1 MFRKKSFKADDD
13 FGFDA
18 DLDIPEFNYREK
30 AKRDDRV
37 PVAKHAKEF
46 VKGGAG
52 GVWEGVRSKSFVNRT
67 LREALPTGYGHALD
81 KADEAA
87 SSIRD
92 LYNASVREVKPI
104 QNELKRAVGKLLP
117 TGGKFLPKSAQDR
130 LKSWAESADTGTT
143 GLSAEAAR
151 HASLQATLGEIFS
164 YQAQT
169 QAQQR
174 AEDKAE
180 ADIHKQIETDRTNSQ
195 LGHLNSIR
203 LALQRLADYQDR
215 VTVNYQRKSLEI
227 QLRHYFVAM
236 DALME
241 QRKQGVAT
249 RELLEN
255 IQKNTALPDLLKVRM
270 REDWPTLL
278 RNKFMGNAGSWFL
291 GQRSNFM
298 RALTGQIKSSLTS
311 SLRNLV
317 GSAQMGLSMSG
328 IADAG
333 GSMPGMEEFGPSK
346 AEIAGGMAGGAAASG
361 LASALGSRIAKHIK
375 GTRIGNL
382 IERHG
387 HTAGHVAQSLP
398 QHLTEF
404 AYSDRLNDTPVVGS
418 AVQWLKNQIIRA
430 GAVQTGVQVDN
441 LRNLQE
447 PAPFTHLVRKSI
459 TEIIPGF
466 LARIYRELQILRTGD
481 TKVELTSFDWSGN
494 RFRERSQSFKQA
506 FESIVRPR
514 DRQYVQEHAGSLIDD
529 LEKNSGV
536 KLTPEQRQMLIRRL
550 VRDNF
555 LNRTGSLKRYGD
567 LWNYAGDEAKHAGT
581 FAQLFQNYGAQDHEE
596 RQKAFHARFANLG
609 GGIADPRETVQ
620 SLINAGM
627 LEFAEEAGI
636 VKNGYIDQ
644 NRLIDYYLS
653 QEYTPGVE
661 HAAGGLSH
669 GLRGAA
675 PAADQGPVSG
685 VGPMAARRRAP
696 RPIRTFM
703 RVPPRAKGRVPPRRA
718 RDGTRH
724 PFTGG
729 ARRVVPNV
737 VPGAA
742 AGVSGV
748 TGIQA
753 PAQPQAEFDAPQEE
767 RDHTERHGSAARDVD
782 RFLQQR
788 WGRSLPSAA
797 APAFG
802 AGRLFTPA
810 DGAAGAHGPLGAV
823 INAVREH
830 SSKPLVAKIYESVL
844 AIQKKVEQGLF
855 HVPDVSG
862 IGERI
867 KGAAGRAAGGA
878 AGKLGE
884 LREKLKSSRWGKRFA
899 DWTVRDLASAGID
912 TLRGARQAAT
922 SAVRTGWD
930 WVTKSEHLGARAIRG
945 GLDLAKE
952 GGQKG
957 LDYLASLK
965 DVYLP
970 ESSEPVL
977 LAWKMR
983 LGHYRDKATGAVI
996 RSYRDIKGD
1005 VIDVADNNNVVLQA
1019 KDIKRAYAKGR
1030 LKAKLISALGAGRKL
1045 VGRAAQFVAGDV
1057 FTMAAGVART
1067 GMALAKRGLE
1077 YLDPP
1082 VDIYVKGEREP
1093 RLLAIMM
1100 RAGAYR
1106 SQMHEDKVIL
1116 RPGMID
1122 GPVVDVSEPGNPKVV
1137 LRKEDLARG
1146 IVDAQG
1152 HPIRTPLMK
1161 LASLILAPVKG
1172 FFGAVR
1178 KGAGAIKDLALS
1190 PFRGLSEWFNKLM
1203 GPDGIV
1209 FAGSK
1214 TITQRLT
1221 EIRDILLER
1230 LPKQKKRLV
1239 GDEEGTGLITH
1250 SWQDMERKRRLAG
1263 KDQAT
1268 GTATQEGGQTKGL
1281 LAGLGGLISRLRG
1294 RGKGASESDDDEG
1307 RSGLT
1312 GVAEDWVEKKLG
1324 RWGGGKVLKGA
1335 RWAGRGLR
1343 TLAGGGRKLL
1353 GRGVGGMLGRAAVA
1367 EGAEALAGEG
1377 VAAAAGG
1384 MGLGGGITGGLTAGL
1399 GAGLGTA
1406 GSLIGG
1412 GLAAAG
1418 EIAGAGLAAV
1428 GGFLSLPVVLGA
1440 AALAGA
1446 GYLAYRGIK
1455 KLLEKKPGPL
1465 ARVRIAQYGFL
1476 PDDTESVKAL
1486 LTLEDT
1492 LMKGVYYRSG
1502 QGGRGGNAS
1511 GLQAD
1516 VSGKS
1521 INFREVVAPFD
1532 IDPANK
1538 GEVANFAAWYLRRFK
1553 PVFCTHLT
1561 ALRSMGQSISL
1572 AEVDDKLRKKE
1583 DRQQYLKTVAWS
1595 DGPYNEMR
1603 SPFHGSILTLHRS
1616 LTLDAGPK
1624 EVAAYVAA
1632 AQAQIDRMPAGQP
1645 ADAQS
1650 GMKKAGAVA
1659 TVATAAA
1666 AKTAAKKEDDA
1677 KKSQTASASTPAKD
1691 QGKGWTDLLTD
1702 KVEAGMG
1709 SVSGLIAG
1717 MWGGAKDIAGR
1728 VESGVVSAAKG
1739 AWETA
1744 KQAGTAV
1751 AGGVSS
1757 VAGKVVSGV
1766 RETVTGAAGAL
1777 GAAGGAI
1784 KTGLQALGGKIG
1796 QLPLPIGKGW
1806 GAVKDLI
1813 GKAASMVGV
1822 DPILLAAIGA
1832 IESAFNPTAKAPTS
1846 SASGLFQF
1854 INSTW
1859 QTMLRK
1865 YGPKYD
1871 IPAGTP
1877 QTDPRASALMGAE
1890 FIKENVAALKGVK
1903 ADITPTDVYLAHFLG
1918 PGGARQLLKA
1928 DPGTDAVALMPGPA
1942 AANRSI
1948 FFNRDG
1954 SHRTVK
1960 EVYAEIGRR
1969 VQLGL
1974 KQTGVTGTSGSAAD
1988 VASAPVKT
1996 GAGKAPGAP
2005 GSSGINATNTLPATP
2020 QPKPAAA
2027 TQGSGVTTATTVPA
2041 APGAQGTSGVSS
2053 AGVTTPAAVSTAVPV
2068 TRPSTA
2074 AAALPVS
2081 ISSPGAAASTAVPA
2095 MAPAA
2100 SPAASRMTAQGA
2112 ASSLIDAAFSKTGL
2126 ATAVP
2131 GPGGAIGGVVSKSA
2145 AGGSPFASF
2154 GFGPAS
2160 ARPLDQGSKSIM
2172 AVQQAQHDEHM
2183 DALGGVGETLDRSL
2197 KVHEQALDVLKAMY
2211 DLVRQAVGQAAS
2223 QASNQGSGS
2232 VGNAAGTT
2240 PGGADSVQA
2249 LQRGTARPMP
2259 TPPVSMARMA

>member
-1 MFRKKSFKADDD
+1 MFRKKSFKADDG

-52 GVWEGVRSKSFVNRT
+52 GVWEGVRSKSFLNRT
-67 LREALPTGYGHALD
+67 LRSALPTGYGQALD
-81 KADEAA
+81 RADEAA

-117 TGGKFLPKSAQDR
+117 AGGKFLPKSAQDR

-151 HASLQATLGEIFS
+151 HASLQATLGDIFS

-180 ADIHKQIETDRTNSQ
+180 ADILKQIETDRTNSQ

-215 VTVNYQRKSLEI
+215 VTVNYQRKSLEV

-255 IQKNTALPDLLKVRM
+255 IQKNTALPDLLKVKM

-298 RALTGQIKSSLTS
+298 RALTGQIRSSLTS

-317 GSAQMGLSMSG
+317 GSAQMGLGMADVGAGMSG
-328 IADAG
+328 MDGI
-333 GSMPGMEEFGPSK
+333 GPSK
-346 AEIAGGMAGGAAASG
+346 AEMAGDMAGGLAAQG
-361 LASALGSRIAKHIK
+361 LASVLGSRIGRTLK
-375 GTRIGNL
+375 GTRVGDF

-387 HTAGHVAQSLP
+387 HTAGHFAQSVP

-430 GAVQTGVQVDN
+430 NAVQTGVHVDN

-494 RFRERSQSFKQA
+494 RFRERSLTFKRA
-506 FESIVRPR
+506 FESIVQPR
-514 DRQYVQEHAGSLIDD
+514 DRQHVQEHAGSLIDD

-536 KLTPEQRQMLIRRL
+536 KLSAEQRQMLIRRL

-555 LNRTGSLKRYGD
+555 ANRTGSLKRYSD
-567 LWNYAGDEAKHAGT
+567 LWSYAGDEAKHAGT
-581 FAQLFQNYGAQDHEE
+581 FAQLFQNYASQDREE
-596 RQKAFHARFANLG
+596 RQKAFHARFAYLG
-609 GGIADPRETVQ
+609 GGIADPREMVQ

-627 LEFAEEAGI
+627 LEFAEDAGI
-636 VKNGYIDQ
+636 VKDGMIDQ
-644 NRLIDYYLS
+644 NRLIDWYLS
-653 QEYTPGVE
+653 GEYTPGVE
-661 HAAGGLSH
+661 PGAGD
-669 GLRGAA
+669 LRGTPGSA
-675 PAADQGPVSG
+675 GISG
-685 VGPMAARRRAP
+685 VAPMAARRHAP
-696 RPIRTFM
+696 RPIRTFA
-703 RVPPRAKGRVPPRRA
+703 RVPPHRAKATTKTRRA
-718 RDGTRH
+718 GVVVSQ

-729 ARRVVPNV
+729 ARRVVPAIA
-737 VPGAA
+737 PAA
-742 AGVSGV
+742 GV
-748 TGIQA
+748 TGIASIQ
-753 PAQPQAEFDAPQEE
+753 PSAQVQTASMALQEE
-767 RDHTERHGSAARDVD
+767 PMPVQRHGSTAHDVE
-782 RFLQQR
+782 RFLQQK
-788 WGRSLPSAA
+788 WGRSLQPGAV
-797 APAFG
+797 PAFG
-802 AGRLFTPA
+802 AGRRFTPA
-810 DGAAGAHGPLGAV
+810 DTAGAVHGPMGAV
-823 INAVREH
+823 IDVLREQFREH
-830 SSKPLVAKIYESVL
+830 SSKPLVAKIYETLLV
-844 AIQKKVEQGLF
+844 IQKKIEEGLF

-862 IGERI
+862 IGGRI
-867 KGAAGRAAGGA
+867 KGAAGRAASGA
-878 AGKLGE
+878 AGRLGE
-884 LREKLKSSRWGKRFA
+884 LGERLKGSRWGKRFS
-899 DWTVRDLASAGID
+899 DWTVRDLASAGVD

-930 WVTKSEHLGARAIRG
+930 WMTKSEHLGARMIRG
-945 GLDLAKE
+945 GVDLAKE

-957 LDYLASLK
+957 LDYVASLK

-983 LGHYRDKATGAVI
+983 LGHYRDRATGAVI
-996 RSYRDIKGD
+996 RSYKDIKGD
-1005 VIDVADNNNVVLQA
+1005 VIDSADNDNVVLQS

-1030 LKAKLISALGAGRKL
+1030 LKAKLISAFGAGRKL
-1045 VGRAAQFVAGDV
+1045 IGRAAEFMTGDV
-1057 FTMAAGVART
+1057 FSMAAKTVTKGI
-1067 GMALAKRGLE
+1067 ALARRGLE

-1082 VDIYVKGEREP
+1082 VDIYVKGETEP

-1106 SQMHEDKVIL
+1106 SQLHEDKVIL

-1122 GPVVDVSEPGNPKVV
+1122 GPVVDYSDRSYPKVV

-1146 IVDAQG
+1146 LVDAQG

-1161 LASLILAPVKG
+1161 LAALVMAPVKG
-1172 FFGAVR
+1172 YFKAIR
-1178 KGAGAIKDLALS
+1178 KGAGVLKDLALS
-1190 PFRGLSEWFNKLM
+1190 PFRGLSDWFNRMM

-1221 EIRDILLER
+1221 EIRDILFER
-1230 LPKQKKRLV
+1230 LPKPRKRLV
-1239 GDEEGTGLITH
+1239 GDQEGTGVITN
-1250 SWQDMERKRRLAG
+1250 SWEDLERKRRLADREKPG
-1263 KDQAT
+1263 GAAT
-1268 GTATQEGGQTKGL
+1268 GEAGGSKGL
-1281 LAGLGGLISRLRG
+1281 LAGLGSLLGRLRG
-1294 RGKGASESDDDEG
+1294 RGKRDGEG
-1307 RSGLT
+1307 EDGKDGSGLM
-1312 GVAEDWVEKKLG
+1312 GDAQNWLERKLG
-1324 RWGGGKVLKGA
+1324 RWGGGRLLKGA
-1335 RWAGRGLR
+1335 MKGVKRAGRGLGA
-1343 TLAGGGRKLL
+1343 LAGGGRKLL
-1353 GRGVGGMLGRAAVA
+1353 GRGIGSVLGRTALTG
-1367 EGAEALAGEG
+1367 GAEALAGEG
-1377 VAAAAGG
+1377 LAAAGATG
-1384 MGLGGGITGGLTAGL
+1384 TLGLGGSLAGMGGLAGGLATAGEV
-1399 GAGLGTA
+1399 
-1406 GSLIGG
+1406 IGG
-1412 GLAAAG
+1412 GLAA
-1418 EIAGAGLAAV
+1418 V
-1428 GGFLSLPVVLGA
+1428 GSFLSLPVVLGA
-1440 AALAGA
+1440 AAVAGA
-1446 GYLAYRGIK
+1446 GYLAYRGIRR
-1455 KLLEKKPGPL
+1455 LLEKKPGAL
-1465 ARVRIAQYGFL
+1465 ASVRIAQYGFL
-1476 PDDTESVKAL
+1476 PDDHDSVKAI

-1492 LMKGVYYRSG
+1492 LMKGVYYRN
-1502 QGGRGGNAS
+1502 GR
-1511 GLQAD
+1511 AD

-1521 INFREVVAPFD
+1521 INFREIVAPFD
-1532 IDPANK
+1532 IDPANR
-1538 GEVANFAAWYLRRFK
+1538 GEVANFATWYLRRFK

-1561 ALRSMGQSISL
+1561 VLKSMGQNISL
-1572 AEVDDKLRKKE
+1572 PEVDERLRRKE
-1583 DRQQYLKTVAWS
+1583 DRQQYLKAVSWPT
-1595 DGPYNEMR
+1595 GPYKEMR

-1624 EVAAYVAA
+1624 EVATYVAA
-1632 AQAQIDRMPAGQP
+1632 AQAAIDSMRADQP
-1645 ADAQS
+1645 S
-1650 GMKKAGAVA
+1650 TGKAAALKVG
-1659 TVATAAA
+1659 AAA
-1666 AKTAAKKEDDA
+1666 ASSVATEAGKAAADQKKKADA
-1677 KKSQTASASTPAKD
+1677 AQRLQTARDVTPASTPARD

-1702 KVEAGMG
+1702 RIQSGVGTVG
-1709 SVSGLIAG
+1709 SLMAG
-1717 MWGGAKDIAGR
+1717 MWDSVKDVAGNLISGVESAAAGGASRAWD
-1728 VESGVVSAAKG
+1728 VAKR
-1739 AWETA
+1739 
-1744 KQAGTAV
+1744 AGTAV
-1751 AGGVSS
+1751 GTM
-1757 VAGKVVSGV
+1757 AGKVVSGV
-1766 RETVTGAAGAL
+1766 KETVAGVA

-1784 KTGLQALGGKIG
+1784 RTGLQALGGRIG
-1796 QLPLPIGKGW
+1796 QLPLPIGRGW
-1806 GAVKDLI
+1806 SAVKDLI

-1832 IESAFNPTAKAPTS
+1832 IESAFNPSAKAGTS

-1865 YGPKYD
+1865 YGSKYD
-1871 IPAGTP
+1871 IPPNTP

-1903 ADITPTDVYLAHFLG
+1903 ATITPTDVYLAHFLG
-1918 PGGARQLLKA
+1918 PGGAKQLLKA

-1954 SHRTVK
+1954 SHRSVAG
-1960 EVYAEIGRR
+1960 VYAEIGRR

-1974 KQTGVTGTSGSAAD
+1974 KQTGVTTGAVD

-1996 GAGKAPGAP
+1996 GKGAGVADTAIKAPAPGA
-2005 GSSGINATNTLPATP
+2005 SGVGANATNAPADAGPAKPASPASAKAPSPAT
-2020 QPKPAAA
+2020 
-2027 TQGSGVTTATTVPA
+2027 
-2041 APGAQGTSGVSS
+2041 
-2053 AGVTTPAAVSTAVPV
+2053 
-2068 TRPSTA
+2068 
-2074 AAALPVS
+2074 
-2081 ISSPGAAASTAVPA
+2081 GAAAI
-2095 MAPAA
+2095 APTTPGMTGVGGAGSATAA
-2100 SPAASRMTAQGA
+2100 SAAGP
-2112 ASSLIDAAFSKTGL
+2112 
-2126 ATAVP
+2126 ATA
-2131 GPGGAIGGVVSKSA
+2131 SKSA
-2145 AGGSPFASF
+2145 TAGAMIPVTNTSQGDPLSVVPRQPAVAAAVTLADASVARTRLAGAISNVPSKIPFAGGSPAAPFAQF
-2154 GFGPAS
+2154 GFGPGS
-2160 ARPLDQGSKSIM
+2160 VKLIDQGPKSLMTI
-2172 AVQQAQHDEHM
+2172 QQAQHDEHM

-2211 DLVRQAVGQAAS
+2211 DLMQQAVKQGARSGAGNLAAGANAAAAS
-2223 QASNQGSGS
+2223 
-2232 VGNAAGTT
+2232 T
-2240 PGGADSVQA
+2240 VQS
-2249 LQRGTARPMP
+2249 LPSTSRPMP
-2259 TPPVSMARMA
+2259 TAPVSMAKMA